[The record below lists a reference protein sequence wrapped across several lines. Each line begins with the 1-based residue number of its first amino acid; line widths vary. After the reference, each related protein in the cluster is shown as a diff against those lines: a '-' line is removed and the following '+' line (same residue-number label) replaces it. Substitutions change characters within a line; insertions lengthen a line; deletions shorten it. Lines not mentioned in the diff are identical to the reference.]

1 MSKKGRPKIYDLR
14 DQNRCK
20 SCKYWYSY
28 AEMCGYLLM
37 EGHSR
42 TLKDGKRRLPKG
54 KCDKYTEADGKRR
67 ESFNYGII

>member
-1 MSKKGRPKIYDLR
+1 MAKMGRPKLYDTR

-20 SCKYWYSY
+20 ECKYWYSY
-28 AEMCGYLLM
+28 AEMCGYLLV

-42 TLKDGKRRLPKG
+42 VFENGKRRLPKG
-54 KCDKYTEADGKRR
+54 KCDKFAEIDGKRR